1 MIPFAGLP
9 PDCCYNTSTITA
21 LSSFDCI
28 IYHKQKYRQRQ
39 YFTLRSISFRCALFV
54 SYFVRKECFTACFSF
69 NRVIIFV
76 GILMI
81 IADSDMGYDGVGSSK
96 NSFFVI
102 LIKLIVRSIYL
113 LILVLSHFCLYLV

>member
-1 MIPFAGLP
+1 LLGYRQIAAIIH
-9 PDCCYNTSTITA
+9 TTITA
-21 LSSFDCI
+21 LSPFDCI

-96 NSFFVI
+96 NAIVSYI
-102 LIKLIVRSIYL
+102 LVNFISMFRKSINKIYL
-113 LILVLSHFCLYLV
+113 KNI

>member
-28 IYHKQKYRQRQ
+28 IYHKQKYRQRRLLSSVS
-39 YFTLRSISFRCALFV
+39 LRCMFRCALFV

-96 NSFFVI
+96 NSFFV
-102 LIKLIVRSIYL
+102 
-113 LILVLSHFCLYLV
+113 

>member
-96 NSFFVI
+96 NAIVSYI
-102 LIKLIVRSIYL
+102 LVNFISMFRKSINKIYL
-113 LILVLSHFCLYLV
+113 KNI